1 MNQPSILV
9 VDDQPRN
16 FDVLESLL
24 SSQNYELHY
33 ASSGQEALE
42 SLELIPLDL
51 ILLDVMMPEMDG
63 IEVCSRIKA
72 NPQWQS
78 IPIIMVT
85 ALTEKEDLA
94 LCLSAGA
101 DDFLSKPVNGLELRA
116 RVHSMLRIKQQYD
129 NLQTLLKLREDLVK
143 MLVHDLRNPL
153 AGILL
158 GLEMLTYPKL
168 SPEAK
173 QEKIVKIKLSG
184 QKLSGLIDD
193 LLLMARIESGK
204 IALNLSPV
212 DLGNMLRKLVKD
224 FEFNASQKKIEI
236 ITQIPD
242 FDGTIKIDQAMF
254 QRVLDNL
261 LSNSI
266 KFSPQESQII
276 VSAEHLPE
284 GGTKIKIADYGQ
296 GVPDNL
302 KQCIFEKYEI
312 GTLMQGVSQIGL
324 GLAFCKMIVE
334 AHGGTIIVENNQPQ
348 GAIFEITLPNNI
360 T

>member
-1 MNQPSILV
+1 M
-9 VDDQPRN
+9 
-16 FDVLESLL
+16 
-24 SSQNYELHY
+24 
-33 ASSGQEALE
+33 
-42 SLELIPLDL
+42 
-51 ILLDVMMPEMDG
+51 
-63 IEVCSRIKA
+63 C
-72 NPQWQS
+72 
-78 IPIIMVT
+78 
-85 ALTEKEDLA
+85 
-94 LCLSAGA
+94 
-101 DDFLSKPVNGLELRA
+101 
-116 RVHSMLRIKQQYD
+116 
-129 NLQTLLKLREDLVK
+129 
-143 MLVHDLRNPL
+143 
-153 AGILL
+153 
-158 GLEMLTYPKL
+158 
-168 SPEAK
+168 
-173 QEKIVKIKLSG
+173 
-184 QKLSGLIDD
+184 
-193 LLLMARIESGK
+193 
-204 IALNLSPV
+204 
-212 DLGNMLRKLVKD
+212 
-224 FEFNASQKKIEI
+224 
-236 ITQIPD
+236 
-242 FDGTIKIDQAMF
+242 